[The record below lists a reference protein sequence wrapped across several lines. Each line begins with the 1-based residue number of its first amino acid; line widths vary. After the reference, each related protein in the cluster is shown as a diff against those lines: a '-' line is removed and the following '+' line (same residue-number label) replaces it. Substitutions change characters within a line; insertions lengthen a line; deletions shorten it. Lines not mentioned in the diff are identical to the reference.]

1 MKKFFAL
8 LLSCWVLSLS
18 VCADEVVLDS
28 PDVSASPD
36 VSVSAF
42 DEVFY
47 DSQTATL
54 APDSVSDSFSDFAPA
69 SDSFSALDS
78 ASVEDSVFVEVP
90 VSVEAFDSASAP
102 DEVIDDAPIETPAPV
117 SPPIDPVVDLP
128 APSFTLDEV
137 LSALPEGF
145 GSPDVVSEDVVLTG
159 ISRVSV
165 PPVTPSSSTGLKAA
179 LLTVL
184 GNYDPVVVVYQYNTS
199 SSGYSSYATDIQPD
213 YVWIASAVLLCLVIW
228 CLFKLGGALL
238 RV

>member
-28 PDVSASPD
+28 SDVSASPD
-36 VSVSAF
+36 VSV
-42 DEVFY
+42 
-47 DSQTATL
+47 
-54 APDSVSDSFSDFAPA
+54 
-69 SDSFSALDS
+69 
-78 ASVEDSVFVEVP
+78 
-90 VSVEAFDSASAP
+90 SAP

-145 GSPDVVSEDVVLTG
+145 GSPDVVSEDVVFTG

-184 GNYDPVVVVYQYNTS
+184 GNYDPVVVVYQYNSS